1 MFVKTTRL
9 AISRRRAMLAAGAT
23 LCLPAIGRAA
33 GAKFVYKCATG
44 QAPSHPLNIRLQ
56 QAFDRIREKT
66 AGDLEFRLF
75 PSNQL
80 GTETA
85 VLSQTRLGSLELTLL
100 SASIYATLVPV
111 AGIANTA
118 YAFETEADVWK
129 AMDGALGQYTDAQTR
144 KAGLMPAGKIWNN
157 GFRQVTSSNRDIRT
171 PQDLKGFKIR
181 VPPAPMLTSFFAA
194 MGAAPTP
201 INFSE
206 VYTALQ
212 TGIVDGQE
220 NGLTLVLTTKL
231 YEVQKYC
238 IMTDHSWDGYWPLAN
253 PAAWQR
259 LPESMRAIVTEEV
272 NTSAD
277 AERVDVTKGDVTA
290 RGELSKKGLVFQDV
304 DKAKFRQTLMATS
317 YYRDWKAKYGTEAWD
332 ALESATGKLA

>member
-1 MFVKTTRL
+1 MTNTTRF
-9 AISRRRAMLAAGAT
+9 AISRRGAMLAAGAT

-44 QAPSHPLNIRLQ
+44 QAPTHPVNIRLQ

-66 AGDLEFRLF
+66 GGDLEFRLF
-75 PSNQL
+75 PANQL
-80 GTETA
+80 GTETD

-100 SASIYATLVPV
+100 SASIYATFVPV

-118 YAFETEADVWK
+118 YAFKDENDVWK
-129 AMDGALGQYTDAQTR
+129 AMDGRLGQYTEAQTR
-144 KAGLMPAGKIWNN
+144 KAGLIPAGKIWNN
-157 GFRQVTSSNRDIRT
+157 GFRQVTSSTRDIRT

-181 VPPAPMLTSFFAA
+181 VPPAPMLTSFFAD

-212 TGIVDGQE
+212 TRIIDGQE
-220 NGLTLVLTTKL
+220 NGLTLILTTRL

-253 PAAWQR
+253 PAAWHR
-259 LPESMRAIVTEEV
+259 LPAKMQQLVVEELNV
-272 NTSAD
+272 AAL
-277 AERVDVTKGDVTA
+277 AERSDVTQGDVTA
-290 RGELSKKGLVFQDV
+290 RGELAKKGLIFQDV
-304 DKAKFRQTLMATS
+304 DKAAFRQTLMGTD
-317 YYRDWKAKYGTEAWD
+317 YYRHWKAKYGAEAWS